1 MKKRFDCYKFLT
13 VFTLFLMPISISIL
27 IVMLNNYEKY
37 DSTLKTAILLLNVA
51 FLTTFIYSF
60 LNMIK
65 QKRIINTNRIIIKF
79 AVLLLFVAYV
89 FEIGTMIKFVYYDD
103 NFKDWLITS
112 SASTINH
119 KGLATKIYSKYTV
132 DEVLENK
139 EEIEPDLIDFSVD
152 YDISLYA
159 NEYEKEILE
168 REEGALYKLI
178 QFKYNGFDCHM
189 IAIYDPTRIEVG
201 FNKNNKKYGKVLT
214 DILKSNNAIL
224 GINGGG
230 YRWSTGYPLGLI
242 VHDGKI
248 IYSSSTAKHMT
259 AAINY
264 DGVLMVGKI
273 SAKEVKEKNIKEAVS
288 FGPALIVNGK
298 AATFK
303 GTGGSGL
310 NPRTVIAQRKDGI
323 VLFLVVNGYGSR
335 LSWKGRGGVYYTDLI
350 TILQR
355 YGAYNAA
362 NMDGGSSA
370 TMVINGKL
378 INDPCDPVKDGQDL
392 IRSAWML
399 K

>member
-1 MKKRFDCYKFLT
+1 MIMWKKIKNLHLLVKLFIFVDFIVLLC
-13 VFTLFLMPISISIL
+13 FLMVYGPIDDARVFWI
-27 IVMLNNYEKY
+27 
-37 DSTLKTAILLLNVA
+37 TTAMETNDHQ
-51 FLTTFIYSF
+51 FLANIFYSEDT
-60 LNMIK
+60 IK
-65 QKRIINTNRIIIKF
+65 QVMNEN
-79 AVLLLFVAYV
+79 YMD
-89 FEIGTMIKFVYYDD
+89 EIQEDT
-103 NFKDWLITS
+103 
-112 SASTINH
+112 
-119 KGLATKIYSKYTV
+119 
-132 DEVLENK
+132 
-139 EEIEPDLIDFSVD
+139 
-152 YDISLYA
+152 DISSITIGQEEKITTYTSA
-159 NEYEKEILE
+159 YEKEILDH
-168 REEGALYKLI
+168 EEDALYKLI

-189 IAIYDPTRIEVG
+189 VAIYDPTRVEVG
-201 FNKNNKKYGKVLT
+201 YNKYDKRYGKVLT
-214 DILKSNNAIL
+214 DILKNNNAIL

-230 YRWSTGYPLGLI
+230 YRWSSGYPLGLI
-242 VHDGKI
+242 VHDGKV
-248 IYSSSTAKHMT
+248 IYSSNTAKHMT

-273 SAKEVKEKNIKEAVS
+273 SASDIKKKNIKEAVS

-303 GTGGSGL
+303 GNGGSGL

-323 VLFLVVNGYGSR
+323 ILFLVVNGYGSR

-350 TILQR
+350 KILQR
-355 YGAYNAA
+355 YNAYNAA